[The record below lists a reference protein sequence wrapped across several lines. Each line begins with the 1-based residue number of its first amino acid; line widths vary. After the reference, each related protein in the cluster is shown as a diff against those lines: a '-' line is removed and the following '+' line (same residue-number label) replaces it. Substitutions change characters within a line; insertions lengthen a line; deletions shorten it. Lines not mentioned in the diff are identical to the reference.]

1 MNSLIITNLFSIG
14 IDSKSWHSSLLIC
27 RQSSL
32 FSSLSPSP
40 YLSLCVFACQEAK
53 AARWEEL
60 ILSPSFISHSQTKY
74 DYSNNNK
81 MCSKNNQKRI
91 PCEYFQERCHLIPSV
106 ENDVQVDFD
115 DQLCHFNWRFTIF
128 FSFAHTA
135 QCSFSTCNNKFTA
148 QITLLISIIL
158 SKSPPPFSLSPF
170 LCLFLVYSVSACWA
184 AHTQHTLIV
193 GLICQ
198 RFCTMLSLL
207 QSSSGFNNSVFSSS
221 IVKLRISFSAFL
233 PHLSAK

>member
-1 MNSLIITNLFSIG
+1 MELIQKVGIRHCSSAGNPLSFPLSLPLPFSICVFLLAKKRKLLAE
-14 IDSKSWHSSLLIC
+14 KSWSFLPHS
-27 RQSSL
+27 
-32 FSSLSPSP
+32 
-40 YLSLCVFACQEAK
+40 YHT
-53 AARWEEL
+53 ARRNCMN
-60 ILSPSFISHSQTKY
+60 